1 MSVSTIRLWFARR
14 DATDESPA
22 VTFRE
27 PALVLDGQIVT
38 PQRKS
43 QFTMD
48 ADAAR
53 QLYQM
58 WERDPRAPQD
68 SMFVD
73 VKFDIAWVRGRF
85 NITTSVNSTFP
96 HVSMFVGPQ
105 LPGKTSFDSPGDI
118 MGPAT
123 RSVYLSSR
131 HRRSVL
137 TCFVER
143 GGSVRLAPAVAST
156 KQVAIKK
163 ETPPSQQQQHPATR
177 VATRRPRANLSWYQ

>member
-27 PALVLDGQIVT
+27 TALVLDGQIVT

-68 SMFVD
+68 GMFVD
-73 VKFDIAWVRGRF
+73 VKFDIAFVRGRF
-85 NITTSVNSTFP
+85 NITTSANSTFP
-96 HVSMFVGPQ
+96 HVSMFIGPQ
-105 LPGKTSFDSPGDI
+105 LPGKTSFDTPGDL
-118 MGPAT
+118 MRPDT

-143 GGSVRLAPAVAST
+143 GGSIKLSPVAST
-156 KQVAIKK
+156 KQEAAKK
-163 ETPPSQQQQHPATR
+163 GTPPQQQQPMAR
-177 VATRRPRANLSWYQ
+177 IATRRPRATLSWYQ